1 MPKGERLDRLL
12 VERGLAPSRERAQ
25 RLILAGRVTV
35 KGVLADKAGSAFP
48 PDADIAVKEDPCP
61 YVSRGGLKLA
71 AALDEFTISPEGRF
85 FLDVGSSTGGFTD
98 VMLRRGAR
106 RAVCVDVGRGQ
117 LDWSLREDPRVTVL
131 EGVNAR
137 YLTKKVFAGAVG
149 SEAAGLE
156 APDPGVPDPG
166 VPDLAAVDLS
176 FISVTKV
183 LPAVLA
189 LMAEKSEII
198 VLAKPQFEA
207 GRDQVG
213 KGGIV
218 KDPAVHRTVLESLW
232 TWAFQNGFGP
242 AAACASPIRGAKG
255 NREFFVHMK
264 PGGKS
269 SEGGR
274 EIERALREKDG

>member
-48 PDADIAVKEDPCP
+48 PDADIAVREDPCP

-71 AALDEFTISPEGRF
+71 AALDEFAISPEGRF

-98 VMLRRGAR
+98 VILRRGAR

-137 YLTKKVFAGAVG
+137 YLTKENFAGAAG

-156 APDPGVPDPG
+156 APDLG

-189 LMAEKSEII
+189 LMAEKSELV

-218 KDPAVHRTVLESLW
+218 KDPAVHRAVLEALW
-232 TWAFQNGFGP
+232 TWATENGFGP

-264 PGGKS
+264 PGGKAG
-269 SEGGR
+269 EGEG
-274 EIERALREKDG
+274 EIERALEEDS